1 MCRQNAE
8 EAHFCWHER
17 EESAGT
23 QEFMEMRPSLLPA
36 QCLHF
41 SVDTSLVSH
50 PFPHHSLRTAF
61 LRVRESQ

>member
-23 QEFMEMRPSLLPA
+23 LEGMETRPSLLPA
-36 QCLHF
+36 QCLHL
-41 SVDTSLVSH
+41 SVLTSLVLH
-50 PFPHHSLRTAF
+50 PLPHHAVRIAF